1 MSKLSVF
8 DIKGATVGDVDVDGR
23 LLVLDRGEQAVH
35 DAVVALR
42 NRWRQGSASTKCKG
56 QVAGSNK
63 KPWRQ
68 KGTGRARAGYRQSPV
83 WRGGGVVFGPR
94 PHSYATKTNSKV
106 TKLAF
111 RRALS
116 ERLSTGSVKVV
127 DNLAISEGKTR
138 LFAELMKALQVK
150 APVLVVV
157 GTIEPRLERAAR
169 NLAGVELVRAR
180 DVNVYQLVRYPNIVA
195 DREGLQLLLA
205 RLEVAEGKV
214 V

>member
-1 MSKLSVF
+1 M
-8 DIKGATVGDVDVDGR
+8 
-23 LLVLDRGEQAVH
+23 
-35 DAVVALR
+35 
-42 NRWRQGSASTKCKG
+42 
-56 QVAGSNK
+56 
-63 KPWRQ
+63 
-68 KGTGRARAGYRQSPV
+68 
-83 WRGGGVVFGPR
+83 FGPR